1 MVYHH
6 FPHKNCHFGV
16 YPVSESPIYPPVIK
30 QGNWISHM
38 DGSFCGKSME
48 IHPWWIF
55 HCHILDYKGVAQ
67 VLDLQHLPGGLWC
80 GDVGCHWTMTVF
92 PSFLIFLISFAMWGK
107 HVGFTLPS
115 EIKPQPPTSFS
126 KTISPCFS
134 NITWG
139 FPTPKNSETTRECT
153 MIFFQSPRRPETRNP
168 RIMSGGC
175 IFSPTILKEHMF
187 FPFDFPY
194 PRVIYMT

>member
-1 MVYHH
+1 
-6 FPHKNCHFGV
+6 
-16 YPVSESPIYPPVIK
+16 
-30 QGNWISHM
+30 
-38 DGSFCGKSME
+38 ME

-139 FPTPKNSETTRECT
+139 FPHTKKLRNYQRVHHD
-153 MIFFQSPRRPETRNP
+153 FFSVTSQTRNEKSKNNEW
-168 RIMSGGC
+168 RMY
-175 IFSPTILKEHMF
+175 F
-187 FPFDFPY
+187 FPNNSQRTHVFSLWFPY